1 MLDYLHII
9 TLPPSF
15 SPPASANTHTHNNA
29 NVALSLMLKRRL
41 GGIVHILT
49 QGNTP
54 LYYEEELRRLMS
66 HQAPLIQASLTF
78 APVEDRHALCRI
90 ELSSVTLMAA
100 DAMHHHHDWGSA
112 EPFSLCARNAINP
125 LLICGQVYITLALTL
140 LCFLPTHTIIFP
152 HTLSHNTTSHTP

>member
-1 MLDYLHII
+1 
-9 TLPPSF
+9 
-15 SPPASANTHTHNNA
+15 
-29 NVALSLMLKRRL
+29 MLKRRL
-41 GGIVHILT
+41 NNIVHIII

-112 EPFSLCARNAINP
+112 EPFSVCARNAINP
-125 LLICGQVYITLALTL
+125 LLICGQVCITLRYCVAFCVAYYRT
-140 LCFLPTHTIIFP
+140 
-152 HTLSHNTTSHTP
+152 